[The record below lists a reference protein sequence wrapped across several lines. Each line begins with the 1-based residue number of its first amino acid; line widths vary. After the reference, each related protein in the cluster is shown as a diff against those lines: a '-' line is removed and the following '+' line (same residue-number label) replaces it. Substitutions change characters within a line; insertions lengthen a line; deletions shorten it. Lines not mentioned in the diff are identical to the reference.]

1 MLMMTSAY
9 TNCQVHST
17 SRVAAIRDRNRRV
30 FLTNSF
36 MVICIRQVCQNCIVR
51 YQSAGSER
59 RRMQS
64 KGLLSVPEV
73 LNIGICMGW
82 CRGVVA
88 NRAES

>member
-1 MLMMTSAY
+1 
-9 TNCQVHST
+9 
-17 SRVAAIRDRNRRV
+17 
-30 FLTNSF
+30 
-36 MVICIRQVCQNCIVR
+36 
-51 YQSAGSER
+51 
-59 RRMQS
+59 MQS